1 MSILTKHICR
11 RLIFNYLAF
20 VTVLMIFFVFVDFME
35 HIERVTKYEAPIR
48 LVGLYYLYFLP
59 RVFIEMSWLSFLV
72 AMLFVLGSIAK
83 NNEFTAM
90 LAGGISIHRIGAP
103 VLAVGLVLSVAVFC
117 IQELIMPYTMLQA
130 SEIERNDFARD
141 MEELMIYNIAGLGK
155 RNKFYFIDAMD
166 VEKKLLTGVHIHERK
181 DSLIVKRIDADQA
194 VWDDASE
201 RWILTEGIV
210 RKFDERGAITES
222 LPFSNMKAPFRES
235 PRTLVASSSRH
246 SEFNFRQLRQK
257 IKNLKRSG
265 YDARRLRVD
274 YHVKFSLPLMNL
286 IVVLLGLPFALEC
299 RRGGLTVG
307 FALSL
312 ITALLYY
319 GTFQISLSLGRGDF
333 FPAAAAAW
341 MANFLFLG
349 IGIGLTMRART

>member
-1 MSILTKHICR
+1 MSIITKYISR
-11 RLIFNYLAF
+11 RLIFYYFAF
-20 VTVLMIFFVFVDFME
+20 LMVLMAFFVFVDFME
-35 HIERVTKYEAPIR
+35 HIDRVTKYDAPLSLI
-48 LVGLYYLYFLP
+48 GLYYLYFLP

-90 LAGGISIHRIGAP
+90 LAGGISIHRTGAP
-103 VLAVGLVLSVAVFC
+103 ILVIGLLISLLVFG
-117 IQELIMPYTMLQA
+117 IQELIMPYTMLKA
-130 SEIERNDFARD
+130 SDIERNNFTLDS
-141 MEELMIYNIAGLGK
+141 EEPTLHDIAGLGK
-155 RNKFYFIDAMD
+155 RNKFYFIDSMN
-166 VEKKLLTGVHIHERK
+166 VKKNVLSGVHIHETSENR
-181 DSLIVKRIDADQA
+181 IIETIDADKA
-194 VWDDASE
+194 VWDDATE
-201 RWILTEGIV
+201 RWILNDGII
-210 RKFDERGAITES
+210 RKFNERGVVTEI
-222 LPFSNMKAPFRES
+222 LPFTDMKAPFKEP
-235 PRTLVASSSRH
+235 PRTLAASSSEQ
-246 SEFNFRQLRQK
+246 SEFNFRQLRRK

-319 GTFQISLSLGRGDF
+319 GTFQISLSLGRGDI

-341 MANFLFLG
+341 TANFLFFG
-349 IGIGLTMRART
+349 IGIALTMRART